1 MSTGAGPVSDP
12 GDVSEVVE
20 VVELTSA
27 ETHDLRR
34 RVLRENRHDASVR
47 WAGDDDVGT
56 VHLGIRID
64 GVVVAVSTWLTSDVT
79 AGGTPR
85 TIQLRGMATEPDRAG
100 AGLGGRLLRAG
111 IARAERLGA
120 ELVWANARRGALA
133 FYRRAGFTPVGDE
146 FVVSDIV
153 PGVGLPHRRI
163 EYPIS
168 VSAD

>member
-1 MSTGAGPVSDP
+1 MSDP
-12 GDVSEVVE
+12 EEVGEVAQ
-20 VVELTSA
+20 VVELASA

-34 RVLRENRHDASVR
+34 RVLRDGRRDASVR
-47 WAGDDDVGT
+47 WTGDDDAGT
-56 VHLGIRID
+56 VHLGILVD
-64 GVVVAVSTWLTSDVT
+64 GDIVAVSTWLTTDVN
-79 AGGTPR
+79 ADGTPR
-85 TIQLRGMATEPDRAG
+85 AIQLRGMATEPDRAG

-120 ELVWANARRGALA
+120 ELVWANARTGALA
-133 FYRRAGFTPVGDE
+133 FYRGAGFTPVGDE

-168 VSAD
+168 ASAN